1 MQNCPI
7 EATQIASV
15 MALKSCT
22 KSQNLRATPRGFTAP
37 TGAPTASARAL
48 MLPLSLNSVFIPKM
62 TKAKSAWIKACFTET
77 ERP

>member
-7 EATQIASV
+7 GTTQIASV

-48 MLPLSLNSVFIPKM
+48 MLRMSAFVTKFSLYPKNDQ
-62 TKAKSAWIKACFTET
+62 S
-77 ERP
+77 